1 MSRRFEALPQG
12 TSLATY
18 QAAVTVELGFA
29 CEQYQVCP
37 LKKPRLPHASLSCLV
52 P

>member
-1 MSRRFEALPQG
+1 MSPRFEALPQG

-29 CEQYQVCP
+29 CEQYHVCP
-37 LKKPRLPHASLSCLV
+37 LKRVLSASEWLGG
-52 P
+52 